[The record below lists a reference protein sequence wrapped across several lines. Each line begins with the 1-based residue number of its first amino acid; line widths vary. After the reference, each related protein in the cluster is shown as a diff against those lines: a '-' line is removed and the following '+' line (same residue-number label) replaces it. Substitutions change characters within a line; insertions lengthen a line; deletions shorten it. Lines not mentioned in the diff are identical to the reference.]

1 MAFIQAIHMNP
12 GHGKTSYAR
21 NSSFQNA
28 EQNRMKPLI
37 DAAITDLCSNTNTLL
52 HGKMMIVDVG
62 CSSGPN
68 AVALI
73 STAIDAIH
81 GHYLQINQPP
91 PEVCVLLNGL
101 PDNDFNMVVKNLVTL
116 RQSKK
121 TIVVTGVAPGSFYE
135 RLFTSDSLHLV
146 CSSNSLHWL
155 SKAPEVLTR
164 NHIPVYD
171 IDEHA
176 RRERLPVVREAY
188 AQQFRKDFS
197 LFLELRAKEL
207 VSGGR
212 MVISLVGTC
221 SNAIASKFI
230 IFPGIVAQI
239 LSVLVAE
246 GVIDKAKFDSFYVPL
261 YGPSSEELREIIEA
275 EGSFSIREM
284 RVHDPRTYMTTTL
297 STPTRFVNNLR
308 ALFEPIIVQHFGKV
322 MDEFAMAAE
331 LYWSLDGNLQEERA
345 RTSRTMLAVSLA
357 KA

>member
-1 MAFIQAIHMNP
+1 
-12 GHGKTSYAR
+12 
-21 NSSFQNA
+21 
-28 EQNRMKPLI
+28 MKPLI
-37 DAAITDLCSNTNTLL
+37 EAAITDLCSNTNTLL
-52 HGKMMIVDVG
+52 HGKMMIMDAG

-68 AVALI
+68 VLALI
-73 STAIDAIH
+73 SPAIDAIH
-81 GHYLQINQPP
+81 NHCLQINQPP
-91 PEVCVLLNGL
+91 PEVCVLLNDL
-101 PDNDFNMVVKNLVTL
+101 PDNDFNTVVKSLVTL

-155 SKAPEVLTR
+155 SKAPEDLIR
-164 NHIPVYD
+164 NHIPAFD

-176 RRERLPVVREAY
+176 RRERLPMVREAY

-212 MVISLVGTC
+212 MVISLVGTR

-230 IFPGIVAQI
+230 LFPGIVAQI

-261 YGPSSEELREIIEA
+261 YGPFSEELREIIEA

-284 RVHDPRTYMTTTL
+284 RVHDPRTDMTTTL
-297 STPTRFVNNLR
+297 STPARFVNNLR

-331 LYWSLDGNLQEERA
+331 LYWSLDASLQEERA
-345 RTSRTMLAVSLA
+345 RTSRTMLAVSLT

>member
-1 MAFIQAIHMNP
+1 
-12 GHGKTSYAR
+12 
-21 NSSFQNA
+21 
-28 EQNRMKPLI
+28 
-37 DAAITDLCSNTNTLL
+37 
-52 HGKMMIVDVG
+52 MMIVDVG

-73 STAIDAIH
+73 STATDAIH
-81 GHYLQINQPP
+81 GNCLQINQPP

-155 SKAPEVLTR
+155 SKAPEDLTR

-176 RRERLPVVREAY
+176 RRERLPMVHEAY

-197 LFLELRAKEL
+197 LYLELRAKEL

-212 MVISLVGTC
+212 MVISL
-221 SNAIASKFI
+221 
-230 IFPGIVAQI
+230 
-239 LSVLVAE
+239 

-261 YGPSSEELREIIEA
+261 YGSSSEELREIIEA

-331 LYWSLDGNLQEERA
+331 LYWSLDGSLQEERA
-345 RTSRTMLAVSLA
+345 RTSRTLC
-357 KA
+357 